1 MCNTLYQY
9 RFWLFITLLL
19 LLSFA
24 TPVTAFAETGNELN
38 DAAEFSQVLAEL
50 SKANIAPEARE
61 GLLIPA
67 LAILFIFGGP
77 IAVVLVLIVLYYR
90 AKTRRER
97 LQSENIARLLE
108 AGREVPVELLRGDEP
123 EGIRGNQSL
132 RKGMTNL
139 GLGIG
144 LLICLTLLDS
154 FSTGSIGF
162 IFIGLGLAQLAVWKL
177 VDEKTHRESVN
188 AQENEQV

>member
-1 MCNTLYQY
+1 
-9 RFWLFITLLL
+9 
-19 LLSFA
+19 
-24 TPVTAFAETGNELN
+24 
-38 DAAEFSQVLAEL
+38 QVLAEL

-139 GLGIG
+139 GQGIG
-144 LLICLTLLDS
+144 LIICVTLLDS
-154 FSTGSIGF
+154 FSTGCIGF
-162 IFIGLGLAQLAVWKL
+162 IIIGHVRA
-177 VDEKTHRESVN
+177 
-188 AQENEQV
+188 

>member
-1 MCNTLYQY
+1 MCNAVYQH
-9 RFWLFITLLL
+9 RLWLFITLLL
-19 LLSFA
+19 LLWFA
-24 TPVTAFAETGNELN
+24 APVTAFAETGEIN
-38 DAAEFSQVLAEL
+38 DAAEFSQVLAEI
-50 SKANIAPEARE
+50 SKANINSDVGLA
-61 GLLIPA
+61 LLIPI
-67 LAILFIFGGP
+67 LAVLFIFGGP
-77 IAVVLVLIVLYYR
+77 IFVLLVLIILYYR

-108 AGREVPVELLRGDEP
+108 AGREVPVELLRGDEQ
-123 EGIRGNQSL
+123 ESVRGNQSL

-139 GLGIG
+139 GLGLG

-177 VDEKTHRESVN
+177 VDEKAHLTPMN

>member
-1 MCNTLYQY
+1 MCNTLYHY

-19 LLSFA
+19 LLWFA
-24 TPVTAFAETGNELN
+24 APVTALAETSGELN
-38 DAAEFSQVLAEL
+38 DTAEFSQVLAEL
-50 SKANIAPEARE
+50 SKANIVPEARQA
-61 GLLIPA
+61 LLIPV

-90 AKTRRER
+90 AKTRRGR
-97 LQSENIARLLE
+97 QQSENIARLLE

-123 EGIRGNQSL
+123 EGTHGNQSL

-144 LLICLTLLDS
+144 LLICLTLLDD

-162 IFIGLGLAQLAVWKL
+162 IFIGLGLAQLTIWKL
-177 VDEKTHRESVN
+177 VDEKTHQEPMKIQES
-188 AQENEQV
+188 EQA

>member
-1 MCNTLYQY
+1 MCNALYQH
-9 RFWLFITLLL
+9 RLWLFIALLL
-19 LLSFA
+19 LLWFA
-24 TPVTAFAETGNELN
+24 TPVTAFAETGEFN
-38 DAAEFSQVLAEL
+38 DAAEFSQVMAEL
-50 SKANIAPEARE
+50 SKANINPDVGLA
-61 GLLIPA
+61 LLIPV

-77 IAVVLVLIVLYYR
+77 IFVLLVLIILYYR

-108 AGREVPVELLRGDEP
+108 AGREVPVELLRGDEQ
-123 EGIRGNQSL
+123 EGVRGNQSL

-144 LLICLTLLDS
+144 LLLCLTLLDS

-177 VDEKTHRESVN
+177 VDEKAHLKSVN
-188 AQENEQV
+188 TQENEQA